1 MGRCRGPWS
10 PGGGR
15 PTRHQR
21 RGTSRD
27 TELFAESPKEEWDFY
42 RKTSIVRHPCLKE
55 QWCWGQGGDG
65 LCWGG
70 TVQE

>member
-1 MGRCRGPWS
+1 MVP
-10 PGGGR
+10 
-15 PTRHQR
+15 R
-21 RGTSRD
+21 RREAYKASEKRTSRD

-65 LCWGG
+65 LCLGD